1 MGKLMGEGLDWLV
14 ALQCNTMNVI
24 HLHAL
29 DRYNYVSTTSPA
41 SRWCTIVG
49 WFGIHCTCKMH

>member
-1 MGKLMGEGLDWLV
+1 MIGKLMGEGLDWLV

-41 SRWCTIVG
+41 S
-49 WFGIHCTCKMH
+49 